1 MPLPTETVARNGN
14 AGAHGKRRSRAAK
27 PRERAASG
35 GPAPRSA
42 EEGGDAPTTHR
53 PVPAGLLRSQ
63 PHLLQRGGRDP
74 REAPARLRLQ
84 MVDVDRRPPPPSPLH
99 PRPPPPPR
107 ASSLTSPPLGSTPV
121 SSGTASTSAPAS
133 SGHGDDGGE
142 RPSAGRAPP
151 MRQKNV
157 KAQVYISY
165 PFSPLWH

>member
-27 PRERAASG
+27 PRERTASG

-84 MVDVDRRPPPPSPLH
+84 IVRLRSSPAVARLRPTT
-99 PRPPPPPR
+99 
-107 ASSLTSPPLGSTPV
+107 SS
-121 SSGTASTSAPAS
+121 
-133 SGHGDDGGE
+133 D
-142 RPSAGRAPP
+142 PSASQQRRKVREREEVMTWHTDMWG
-151 MRQKNV
+151 
-157 KAQVYISY
+157 
-165 PFSPLWH
+165 PL